1 MSATVSSI
9 FQLKSLQRL
18 SPTLCKPMKIYRKML
33 FQFRS
38 VSGKVFGLDAESRD
52 CVKRSSVLDSSA
64 HASSDDKRG

>member
-1 MSATVSSI
+1 
-9 FQLKSLQRL
+9 
-18 SPTLCKPMKIYRKML
+18 MKIYRKML